1 MESSTDKGARQAGS
15 ARPSL
20 LQTPGGAQAQSTP
33 QTRLLAAIEREDLRT
48 NAQAR
53 EGRTGRTRHGLTAL
67 LLVVGLV
74 AGAGLLGYPLA
85 EPAISGATL
94 PSALISPPVVPGVSP
109 VAATLPPTAA
119 SDTWRAQ
126 IELGQ
131 PAPPPRP
138 PLIVAEATSPDAAAS
153 RSAGPTESV
162 SPLASG
168 GSPPMPAVS
177 PVARAGGS
185 GGTVEGGRAV
195 KTVVPK
201 PLVVKQSG
209 ARVASTQRRPHK
221 PDTDADTELV
231 AAIIARLDKRGAEPF
246 ARPVS
251 STPRDGGAAAALAV
265 RLQHCAMDSDA
276 LLARQCR
283 AKACEGHWGVA
294 AACPPERA
302 PGKASGA
309 PALGSERG

>member
-20 LQTPGGAQAQSTP
+20 LQTPGGARAQSTP
-33 QTRLLAAIEREDLRT
+33 QTRLLAALEREDSRSS
-48 NAQAR
+48 AQVT
-53 EGRTGRTRHGLTAL
+53 EGRTGRAWHGLTAL

-85 EPAISGATL
+85 EPAGSVATMPSAVISPPRVPSISPVASAL
-94 PSALISPPVVPGVSP
+94 PSA
-109 VAATLPPTAA
+109 AA
-119 SDTWRAQ
+119 SDTQGAR

-131 PAPPPRP
+131 TAPPARA
-138 PLIVAEATSPDAAAS
+138 PLILAEATPPDSAAS
-153 RSAGPTESV
+153 QHTGPTASV
-162 SPLASG
+162 YPSASDDSPAL
-168 GSPPMPAVS
+168 PAVS
-177 PVARAGGS
+177 RATRARGAGGA
-185 GGTVEGGRAV
+185 VEGGRSV
-195 KTVVPK
+195 KTAVPK

-209 ARVASTQRRPHK
+209 MRVESNQRKPRK

-251 STPRDGGAAAALAV
+251 ATPGDGGAAATLAV
-265 RLQHCAMDSDA
+265 RLQHCAIGHDA

-283 AKACEGHWGVA
+283 AKACEGLWGVA
-294 AACPPERA
+294 AACPPDRA

-309 PALGSERG
+309 PALGDERG